1 MLPFPS
7 AVITAVALVS
17 ALAAGLLVAARPEL
31 GAVVLGASAYVPL
44 VMTSVA
50 TGIAVWI
57 PVLFVKTVPGLVGTC
72 MLAAI
77 CAAWAGSLVA
87 GRATIGA
94 LLPGQRWLVGA
105 LALLLAWL
113 SLSVVWADNPERAW
127 REVRLWL
134 FGAAGT
140 DRRVHDD
147 QAARDSCGW
156 CCSRSASA
164 RRCRWCWAGSGKVH
178 K

>member
-1 MLPFPS
+1 
-7 AVITAVALVS
+7 
-17 ALAAGLLVAARPEL
+17 
-31 GAVVLGASAYVPL
+31 
-44 VMTSVA
+44 MTSVA

-87 GRATIGA
+87 GRATIGT

-113 SLSVVWADNPERAW
+113 SLSVVWADNPELAW

-134 FGAAGT
+134 SGAAVLIVVSTTIRSPGQLRLVLLAFSLGAT
-140 DRRVHDD
+140 MSVVI
-147 QAARDSCGW
+147 GW
-156 CCSRSASA
+156 L
-164 RRCRWCWAGSGKVH
+164 GQVQK
-178 K
+178 